1 MTTTSLTHSAGS
13 ISSAHR
19 QNIIARH
26 PIASALILVF
36 TLAWAGLIPDVLAS
50 YKLLPFQMPFVL
62 RLLTGVTP
70 AIAAVVVTG
79 AVDGRAGIVR
89 LFKRF
94 LIARVSVQ
102 WYLIALGGMAVMILL
117 GIGLYVLTGGTVTI
131 PVARFPWTSVVVGF
145 GLALGLGFLFNTE
158 EIFWRGFLLPRLQ
171 MKHTALVAALL
182 IAIPESLFHLP
193 YFFNKDVAFYQNIG
207 IVAFTAFTVAL
218 TILFSWLF
226 NNTRGSLLL
235 VTLAHASQNA
245 WASML
250 SDNQPVPFYLT
261 IALLV
266 VAAVMVVIV
275 FGANHLVRGP
285 VAPETGLTA
294 RGE

>member
-1 MTTTSLTHSAGS
+1 MRTASLTNSANALSGTP
-13 ISSAHR
+13 R
-19 QNIIARH
+19 QNIIVRH
-26 PIASALILVF
+26 PIASALVLVF
-36 TLAWAGLIPDVLAS
+36 ALAWAGLIPDVLAS
-50 YKLLPFQMPFVL
+50 YKLLPFQMPLVL
-62 RLLTGVTP
+62 RLLTGLTP
-70 AIAAVVVTG
+70 AIAAILVTG
-79 AVDGRAGIVR
+79 FVEGRAGIAR
-89 LFKRF
+89 LMRRF
-94 LIARVSVQ
+94 LIARVGVQ
-102 WYLIALGGMAVMILL
+102 WYVIALGGMAVMILL
-117 GIGLYVLTGGTVTI
+117 GIALYVLTGGTVTI
-131 PVARFPWTSVVVGF
+131 PVARYPLPSVALGF
-145 GLALGLGFLFNTE
+145 VLALALGFLFNTE

-182 IAIPESLFHLP
+182 IAVPESLFHLP

-207 IVAFTAFTVAL
+207 ILAFTAFTLAL

-266 VAAVMVVIV
+266 VAAVLVVVV
-275 FGANHLVRGP
+275 FGASHLARTP
-285 VAPETGLTA
+285 VAPETALA
-294 RGE
+294 A